1 MCYICFIR
9 QKNNSLIPFIFDYLI
24 RDFMKKTL
32 IAILLFTSLT
42 NYSQTQL
49 LWSNS
54 TFEENN
60 FNQNQY
66 ECPIWVTYDDLFDT
80 YPGVH
85 SVIIRD
91 INNDGYCDVF
101 FSFFGW
107 AENNGGEN
115 EKIPFMLFFY
125 NPINGKLEDR
135 SNLISNNVG
144 QSFNRK
150 SVSADF
156 NSDGV
161 LDFINVSHP
170 EKIDK
175 DTSYLDIVLSN
186 QTGWEQFTLSTPT
199 RFNGEGYHHGVSV
212 GDIDNDDDIDFVVA
226 QWHNSDG
233 MISYLNDGTGNFTTT
248 LSLINIP
255 SGISKESFTVE
266 LEDINNDGCL
276 DLIYWGIGSRIAYG
290 NCDGTFGN
298 IQELDFGSFGYF
310 MDFDFTDFDYDGDK
324 DLIIT
329 ETGNN
334 GWGFI
339 FLENLGVDGDGKV
352 IFNDLS
358 ESVNENLRSQN
369 FYLDESS
376 KNWVPYIQIVDL
388 NNDGIKDIIKSRPF
402 EGNRIN
408 FVGEYGNYYYPQN
421 WVLFGK
427 ENLEFEYFNYP
438 ILSPFSEINVEQNID
453 KVEINWKT
461 THLTNVMNPLNEEM
475 SMENLRGQIT
485 DWVIYYSLIPFGDRT
500 LDGVKEITFS
510 NDDIIKDFLGNN
522 TFKYTVRFDSEYED
536 NSDVFFR
543 ITYIDSNGVENP
555 LSEQIQFQ
563 ESVGIKEL
571 FNDEIKVYP
580 NPVVNNTLNV
590 DIKSSNN
597 VLLFMID
604 IWGRTIFHQKLH
616 KGPNLIY
623 INAISNGVYFIK
635 LKDGT
640 KTLYNQKI
648 IKSD

>member
-1 MCYICFIR
+1 MKYF
-9 QKNNSLIPFIFDYLI
+9 KLILI
-24 RDFMKKTL
+24 ITTAFL
-32 IAILLFTSLT
+32 ITKDVFP
-42 NYSQTQL
+42 QTQL

-66 ECPIWVTYDDLFDT
+66 ECPIWVTYDDLFDA

-85 SVIIRD
+85 STIIRD
-91 INNDGYCDVF
+91 FNNDGYCDVF
-101 FSFFGW
+101 FSFFG
-107 AENNGGEN
+107 EEN
-115 EKIPFMLFFY
+115 EKIPFMLLFY
-125 NPINGKLEDR
+125 NPINGKLEDN

-170 EKIDK
+170 EKIEK

-212 GDIDNDDDIDFVVA
+212 GDIDNDGDIDFVVA

-233 MISYLNDGTGNFTTT
+233 MISYLNDGAGNFTTT
-248 LSLINIP
+248 LSLISTP

-290 NCDGTFGN
+290 NCDGTFEN

-310 MDFDFTDFDYDGDK
+310 MDFDFTDFDNDGDK

-329 ETGNN
+329 ETAYN

-376 KNWVPYIQIVDL
+376 KNWVPYIQLVDL

-408 FVGEYGNYYYPQN
+408 FIGDYSYYYYPQN
-421 WVLFGK
+421 WVLFGR
-427 ENLEFEYFNYP
+427 ENLTFEYFNYP
-438 ILSPFSEINVEQNID
+438 VLSPFSEINVEKNID
-453 KVEINWKT
+453 SVEINWIT

-500 LDGVKEITFS
+500 LDGVKKITYPDS
-510 NDDIIKDFLGNN
+510 LISKESLGNN
-522 TFKYTVRFDSEYED
+522 TFKYTVRFDTEYED
-536 NSDVFFR
+536 NSEVF
-543 ITYIDSNGVENP
+543 
-555 LSEQIQFQ
+555 L
-563 ESVGIKEL
+563 ESHI
-571 FNDEIKVYP
+571 
-580 NPVVNNTLNV
+580 
-590 DIKSSNN
+590 
-597 VLLFMID
+597 
-604 IWGRTIFHQKLH
+604 
-616 KGPNLIY
+616 LI
-623 INAISNGVYFIK
+623 VMV
-635 LKDGT
+635 
-640 KTLYNQKI
+640 
-648 IKSD
+648 